1 MILKSIELQNFMCYY
16 GNNTIEFSEGINVII
31 GSNGYGKSKLFDAFY
46 WVMYDQC
53 FDPAAEKFFKTNILK
68 SRLISDKAKFE
79 TNDGNVITSVVL
91 NFHDIEKDS
100 IYSIERRYQVFK
112 IEDEIR
118 EDPSS
123 QEIVSWKELSYLK
136 AKIIDDPAKIEAI
149 KNKILPDNIKPYMW
163 FQGEQV
169 KSIIDFNN
177 SETLTQAINVL
188 SNISLFDNII
198 EVADTL
204 KESSFSE
211 FNRKQRSLSK
221 DKDKSEELEIKR
233 KRLVEKLAELEKD
246 ELAQQDQQSK
256 AEEKAEELLNK
267 IDDAQK
273 IRDVDSRRKS
283 IERSLDEVQLELNS
297 EQISLHK
304 KLFTSRWVLKGT
316 ESLFKNY
323 SKKYDAYEK
332 ARLDRIIEIKS
343 KLAAENAITKELQT
357 RLPIDVPEPIH
368 VERMLKE
375 ERCLVCDREAPEG
388 SEAWLKMKELI
399 DRSKLKL
406 KSIEDEEI
414 SVHDFSSD
422 FKKLYQNGLGLSH
435 TISNI
440 DDDIKET
447 FVKIQ
452 RLTAKRK
459 SLSDDLTKIDNEL
472 KNMIAEASI
481 DVNKANNLLNEFQ
494 SQNEY
499 AKRFQKELSLTE
511 FSKEKTKRELETV
524 NKELSDLVTGEIP
537 KYLTEKVEIL
547 EQFQVVAQSTRD
559 RVFRELVET
568 LEKEANK
575 HYQEMTSGNLSTR
588 GIIKLKQL
596 SNKNYM
602 PELVDDN
609 GKLLLGFNTGNYIL
623 IKLATI
629 MAIISAR
636 KGSRDTDLYTL
647 ITDAPT
653 SAFDEEYTIG
663 FCKAVSNVYK
673 QSIIMSYE
681 FYKNENL
688 RRELLTSKDIKLGKV
703 YKIEPNIPEEE
714 RKNRNSLTTIITP
727 LN

>member
-1 MILKSIELQNFMCYY
+1 MILKSIELENFMCYY
-16 GNNTIEFSEGINVII
+16 GNNTFEFSEGINVII

-53 FDPAAEKFFKTNILK
+53 YDSASEKFIQTNILK

-79 TNDGNVITSVVL
+79 TNDGKVLTSVVL
-91 NFHDIEKDS
+91 NFHDIEKDT
-100 IYSIERRYQVFK
+100 IYSIERRYQVSK
-112 IEDEIR
+112 INDEIIEDT
-118 EDPSS
+118 SS

-136 AKIIDDPAKIEAI
+136 AKIIDDPAKIQAI
-149 KNKILPDNIKPYMW
+149 KNKILPNNIKPYMW

-188 SNISLFDNII
+188 SNISLYDNII
-198 EVADTL
+198 KVADTL
-204 KESSFSE
+204 KDSSFSE

-233 KRLVEKLAELEKD
+233 KKLVEKLIELEKD

-256 AEEKAEELLNK
+256 AEEKAEELLNR

-283 IERSLDEVQLELNS
+283 IERSLDEVQLELNL

-304 KLFTSRWVLKGT
+304 KLFTNRWVLKGT
-316 ESLFKNY
+316 LKIFDDY
-323 SKKYDAYEK
+323 SKKYDTYEK
-332 ARLDRIIEIKS
+332 TRLDRIIDIKS
-343 KLAAENAITKELQT
+343 KLAVENAITKELQT

-368 VERMLKE
+368 VERMLKKE
-375 ERCLVCDREAPEG
+375 HCLVCDREAPKN
-388 SEAWLKMKELI
+388 SEPWLKMKQLI

-406 KSIEDEEI
+406 KKIEDEQI
-414 SVHDFSSD
+414 FVHDFSAD

-435 TISNI
+435 TIFNI

-452 RLTAKRK
+452 KLTSKRK

-472 KNMIAEASI
+472 KSMIAEASI
-481 DVNKANNLLNEFQ
+481 DVNRATNLLNEYQ

-511 FSKEKTKRELETV
+511 FSKEKFKRELNTV
-524 NKELSDLVTGEIP
+524 NEAISDLVTGEIP
-537 KYLTEKVEIL
+537 KFLSEKVEIL
-547 EQFQVVAQSTRD
+547 EQFQTVAQSTRD

-602 PELVDDN
+602 PELVDDS

-663 FCKAVSNVYK
+663 FCKAVSNVYR

-681 FYKNENL
+681 FYKNEDL
-688 RRELLTSKDIKLGKV
+688 RRELLTSKEIKLGKV
-703 YKIEPNIPEEE
+703 YMIAPNTPEDE
-714 RKNRNSLTTIITP
+714 RKNRNSLTTNITP

>member
-16 GNNTIEFSEGINVII
+16 GNNTFEFSEGINVII

-100 IYSIERRYQVFK
+100 IYSIERRYQVYK

-136 AKIIDDPAKIEAI
+136 AKIIDDPAKIDAI

-198 EVADTL
+198 EVADSL

-233 KRLVEKLAELEKD
+233 KKLVEKLAELEKD
-246 ELAQQDQQSK
+246 ELTQQDQQSK

-273 IRDVDSRRKS
+273 IKDVDSRRKS
-283 IERSLDEVQLELNS
+283 IERSLDEIQLELNS

-304 KLFTSRWVLKGT
+304 KLFTNRWVLKGT
-316 ESLFKNY
+316 EKLFENY

-343 KLAAENAITKELQT
+343 KLAAENAITQELQT

-375 ERCLVCDREAPEG
+375 QRCLVCDREAPEG
-388 SEAWLKMKELI
+388 SEPWLKMKELI

-414 SVHDFSSD
+414 FVHDFSND

-452 RLTAKRK
+452 KLTTKRK
-459 SLSDDLTKIDNEL
+459 SLSDELIKIDNEL
-472 KNMIAEASI
+472 KSMIAEASI
-481 DVNKANNLLNEFQ
+481 DINKANNLLNEFQ

-511 FSKEKTKRELETV
+511 FSKEKTKKELETV
-524 NKELSDLVTGEIP
+524 NKDLTDLVTGEIP
-537 KYLTEKVEIL
+537 KYLSEKVEIL
-547 EQFQVVAQSTRD
+547 EQFQAVAQSTRD

-714 RKNRNSLTTIITP
+714 RKNRNTLTTIITP

>member
-1 MILKSIELQNFMCYY
+1 MILKSIELQNFMCYH
-16 GNNTIEFSEGINVII
+16 GINTFEFSEGINVII

-53 FDPAAEKFFKTNILK
+53 FDSASEKFIKTSILK

-91 NFHDIEKDS
+91 NFHDTEKDS
-100 IYSIERRYQVFK
+100 IYSIERRYQAYK
-112 IEDEIR
+112 LDDELR

-136 AKIIDDPAKIEAI
+136 AKMIDDPAKIDAI
-149 KNKILPDNIKPYMW
+149 KTKILPDNIKPYMW

-198 EVADTL
+198 EVADSL
-204 KESSFSE
+204 KDSSFSE
-211 FNRKQRSLSK
+211 FNRKQRSLST
-221 DKDKSEELEIKR
+221 DKDKSEELEISR
-233 KRLVEKLAELEKD
+233 KKLVDALNKLEKD
-246 ELAQQDQQSK
+246 ELVQQDQQSK

-273 IRDVDSRRKS
+273 IKDLDSRRKT

-297 EQISLHK
+297 EQINLHK

-316 ESLFKNY
+316 EGIFKDY
-323 SKKYDAYEK
+323 SNKYDVYEK
-332 ARLDRIIEIKS
+332 TRLDKIIEIKS
-343 KLAAENAITKELQT
+343 RLAVENAITKELQT

-368 VERMLKE
+368 VERMLRE
-375 ERCLVCDREAPEG
+375 ERCLVCDREALEG

-399 DRSKLKL
+399 DRSKLKI
-406 KSIEDEEI
+406 KNIEDKDVFI
-414 SVHDFSSD
+414 NDFSSD

-435 TISNI
+435 VISNI
-440 DDDIKET
+440 DEDIKET
-447 FVKIQ
+447 FLKIQ
-452 RLTAKRK
+452 KLTNKRK

-481 DVNKANNLLNEFQ
+481 DVNVAKNLLNEYQ

-499 AKRFQKELSLTE
+499 AKRFQKELSITE
-511 FSKEKTKRELETV
+511 FTKEKTKRDLERV

-537 KYLTEKVEIL
+537 KFLREKVEVL
-547 EQFQVVAQSTRD
+547 EQFQALTHSTRD
-559 RVFRELVET
+559 RVFRDLVET

-588 GIIKLKQL
+588 GVIKLRQL

-602 PELVDDN
+602 PELVDNN

-663 FCKAVSNVYK
+663 FCKAVSNVYR

-688 RRELLTSKDIKLGKV
+688 RRELLTSKEIKLGKV
-703 YKIEPNIPEEE
+703 YMIAPNIPEDE
-714 RKNRNSLTTIITP
+714 RKNRNSLTTNITP